1 MPSDSV
7 NALHKDRLSKVLKRI
22 ALGLLVLLVMFLVI
36 RGYQS
41 EQGPPLHR
49 WHTWSA
55 DEMSVDE
62 IDRASFADYLTREA
76 AIFHDMKL
84 NVTDQLSDDEKTA
97 LNRFNAQSPFY
108 PARFDTD
115 WNRSYILEPEG
126 KAKGAVVL
134 LHGLTDSPYSM
145 RYLAQAYQQKGFVAV
160 VPRLPGH
167 GTAPGSLTKV
177 DWQMWMAAT
186 RLAVREATRLAGSN
200 VPLHL
205 VGYSNGGALAVKYS
219 LDTLQN
225 NALRKPQQLVLLS
238 PMIGVTAYAR
248 FAGLAGWPAI
258 IPGFAKAAW
267 LSIIPEYNPFKYNSF
282 PVRAARQSWLLTQAM
297 QDQLLHVIRGGSM
310 PAFPPV
316 LTFQSVLDST
326 VSTRAV
332 VNAFYRYLPDNGSE
346 LVMFDVNQAANLRAL
361 FRPAL
366 YSAVNNLLPP
376 APRRYAS
383 TVITNA
389 SPTTYQTVARITA
402 ADQTKEIVRSMHEAW
417 PQDTYS
423 LSHIAVPFPLSDSL
437 YGREPTEKN
446 RYGISFGTISLRGET
461 ASLIVGLDTLMR
473 NTSNPFFDY
482 MMLQIKGRI
491 DCSSQSNL
499 PACIKAL

>member
-1 MPSDSV
+1 MRSDAA
-7 NALHKDRLSKVLKRI
+7 NALYKDKIGKLLKRT
-22 ALGLLVLLVMFLVI
+22 AVGVLVLLIVFLGI

-49 WHTWSA
+49 WHTWA
-55 DEMSVDE
+55 AHEMAKDE
-62 IDRASFADYLTREA
+62 IDRASFADYLARED
-76 AIFHDMKL
+76 AIFHDMKV
-84 NVTDQLSDDEKTA
+84 NVTDQLSDEDKTP
-97 LNRFNAQSPFY
+97 LNRFNQHSSVY

-115 WNRSYILEPEG
+115 WNRSFILEPEG
-126 KAKGAVVL
+126 EVKGAVVL

-177 DWQMWMAAT
+177 DWQMWMAVT
-186 RLAVREATRLAGSN
+186 RLAVREATRLAGNN

-219 LDTLQN
+219 LDSLQN
-225 NALRKPQQLVLLS
+225 NALRKPQQIVLLS

-248 FAGLAGWPAI
+248 FAGLAGWPAA

-267 LSIIPEYNPFKYNSF
+267 LSIVPEYNPFKYNSF

-297 QDQLLHVIRGGSM
+297 QDQMLHIIRSGTM
-310 PAFPPV
+310 QAFPPV

-346 LVMFDVNQAANLRAL
+346 LVMFDINQAANLRAL

-366 YSAVNNLLPP
+366 YSAANSLLPP
-376 APRRYAS
+376 APRRYTS

-389 SPTTYQTVARITA
+389 SPNTYDTVARITPA
-402 ADQTKEIVRSMHEAW
+402 EETQERVRSLHAAW

-423 LSHIAVPFPLSDSL
+423 LSHIALPFPLSDSL
-437 YGREPTEKN
+437 YGREPSERN

-473 NTSNPFFDY
+473 NTSNPFFDF

-491 DCSSQSNL
+491 DCSSQADVQPCL
-499 PACIKAL
+499 KAL

>member
-1 MPSDSV
+1 MASEAKGSTI
-7 NALHKDRLSKVLKRI
+7 RKRVKHI
-22 ALGLLVLLVMFLVI
+22 ALSLLALLLLFLGM

-41 EQGPPLHR
+41 EQGPPLHH

-55 DEMSVDE
+55 DEMQSDE
-62 IDRASFADYLTREA
+62 IDRASFADYQAREE
-76 AIFHDMKL
+76 AIFQDMKAQ
-84 NVTDQLSDDEKTA
+84 VTDQLMDEEKTP
-97 LNRFNAQSPFY
+97 LNRFNAHSAVY
-108 PARFDTD
+108 PAHFDTN
-115 WNRSYILEPEG
+115 WNRSFILKPQG
-126 KAKGAVVL
+126 DIKGVAVL

-145 RYLAQAYQQKGFVAV
+145 LYLALAYQQKGFIAV

-167 GTAPGSLTKV
+167 GTAPGSLTTV
-177 DWQMWMAAT
+177 DWQRWMAAT
-186 RLAVREATRLAGSN
+186 RLAVREATRLAGTN
-200 VPLHL
+200 VPLHV
-205 VGYSNGGALAVKYS
+205 VGYSNGGALAVKYT
-219 LDTLQN
+219 LDSLQN
-225 NALRKPQQLVLLS
+225 RALRQPQQLVLLS

-248 FAGLAGWPAI
+248 FAGMAGWPAAF
-258 IPGFAKAAW
+258 PGFAKAAW
-267 LSIIPEYNPFKYNSF
+267 LSIVPEYNPFKYNSF

-297 QDQLLHVIRGGSM
+297 QDQMLQVIRSGAM
-310 PAFPPV
+310 KRFPPV
-316 LTFQSVLDST
+316 LTFQSILDST

-346 LVMFDVNQAANLRAL
+346 LVMFDINQAANLRAL

-366 YSAVNNLLPP
+366 YSAVSSLLPP
-376 APRRYAS
+376 APRRFTS

-389 SPTTYQTVARITA
+389 SPSTYKTVARIVP
-402 ADQTKEIVRSMHEAW
+402 ADQTNEIVRSMHESW

-437 YGREPTEKN
+437 YGQHPTEKD

-482 MMLQIKGRI
+482 MMMQINGRI
-491 DCSSQSNL
+491 GCSNQTDIQR
-499 PACIKAL
+499 CIRGL

>member
-1 MPSDSV
+1 MPSDLA
-7 NALHKDRLSKVLKRI
+7 NALHNTKISKFLKRI
-22 ALGLLVLLVMFLVI
+22 ALALLALLVMFLLI

-55 DEMSVDE
+55 HEMSTDE
-62 IDRASFADYLTREA
+62 IDGASFADYLAREDD
-76 AIFHDMKL
+76 IFHDMQA
-84 NVTDQLSDDEKTA
+84 NVTDQLSDEDKTA
-97 LNRFNAQSPFY
+97 LNRFNPQSPVY
-108 PARFDTD
+108 PARFDTN
-115 WNRSYILEPEG
+115 WNRSFILEPQGEV
-126 KAKGAVVL
+126 KGAVVL
-134 LHGLTDSPYSM
+134 LHGLTDSPYSV

-177 DWQMWMAAT
+177 DWQMWMAVT
-186 RLAVREATRLAGSN
+186 RLAVREATRLAGNN

-219 LDTLQN
+219 LDSLQN
-225 NALRKPQQLVLLS
+225 NALRQPQQLVLLS

-267 LSIIPEYNPFKYNSF
+267 LNIVPEYNPFKYNSF

-297 QDQLLHVIRGGSM
+297 QDQMLHVIRSGTLQ
-310 PAFPPV
+310 AFPPV

-332 VNAFYRYLPDNGSE
+332 VNSFYRYLPDNGSE
-346 LVMFDVNQAANLRAL
+346 LVIFDVNQAANLRAL

-366 YSAVNNLLPP
+366 YSAVSNLLPP

-389 SPTTYQTVARITA
+389 SASTYETVARITP
-402 ADQTKEIVRSMHEAW
+402 ADETQERVRSLHAAW

-437 YGREPTEKN
+437 YGRQPTEKN

-473 NTSNPFFDY
+473 NTSNPFYDF

-491 DCSSQSNL
+491 DCSSQADVAPCL
-499 PACIKAL
+499 KGL